1 MKLKKLILLG
11 ATTLLSVGALSAC
24 GQSNSTSS
32 KSDNEV
38 LNIWGMGEEVKSLS
52 KMTDDFT
59 KETGI
64 KVKIQSIPWSN
75 AHDKLLTAIASKKG
89 PDVLQMGT
97 TWMPEFQKAGALTDM
112 SKYINKYENLKPDNF
127 FKGSVETTVFD
138 GKSYGIPWTAETR
151 VLFYR
156 TDVLKNVGYDEAPK
170 TWDELEDA
178 ATKLSDRGKDKYGI
192 NIDSKEQTLAFMFAR
207 QNGSPLFEDGK
218 PLFNTPRFVEAV
230 SYLNDF
236 IQKGYSP
243 KEDLGM
249 DVSQTFSGDAMVPMF
264 ISGPWMAKAVKD
276 TVPDAKGKWAIAT
289 LPKKENNLSS
299 MGGSNLTIFK
309 YSKQKDNAAKF
320 IEFMSRP
327 ENQMKWLELTD
338 ALPTVM
344 KTWENEKLKNDSLYK
359 VFYEQLQNS
368 EPMPLI
374 PEFEELA
381 QSYLKHF
388 EQIYLGGKDVQ
399 SEMDDYRKE
408 SEKLLNK

>member
-1 MKLKKLILLG
+1 MKLKKMILLG

-178 ATKLSDRGKDKYGI
+178 AKKLSDRGKDKYGI

-399 SEMDDYRKE
+399 SEMDDYQKE

>member
-170 TWDELEDA
+170 TWDELENA

-399 SEMDDYRKE
+399 SEMDDYQKE

>member
-138 GKSYGIPWTAETR
+138 GKSYGIPWAAETR

-178 ATKLSDRGKDKYGI
+178 AKKLSDRGKDKYGI

-399 SEMDDYRKE
+399 SEMDDYQKE

>member
-127 FKGSVETTVFD
+127 LKGSVETTVFD

-399 SEMDDYRKE
+399 SEMDDYQKE

>member
-344 KTWENEKLKNDSLYK
+344 KTWENEKLKNYSLYK

-399 SEMDDYRKE
+399 SEMDDYQKE

>member
-178 ATKLSDRGKDKYGI
+178 AKKLSDRGKDKYGI

-399 SEMDDYRKE
+399 SEMDDYQKE

>member
-138 GKSYGIPWTAETR
+138 GKSYGIPWAAETR

-156 TDVLKNVGYDEAPK
+156 TDILKNVGYDEAPK

-178 ATKLSDRGKDKYGI
+178 AKKLSDRGKDKYGI

-399 SEMDDYRKE
+399 SEMDDYQKE

>member
-138 GKSYGIPWTAETR
+138 GKSYGIPWAAETR

-178 ATKLSDRGKDKYGI
+178 AKKLSDRGKDKYGI
-192 NIDSKEQTLAFMFAR
+192 NIDSKEQSLVFMFAR

-218 PLFNTPRFVEAV
+218 PLFNTPEFVEAV

-344 KTWENEKLKNDSLYK
+344 KTWENEKLKNDSIYK

-399 SEMDDYRKE
+399 SEMDDYQKE
-408 SEKLLNK
+408 SEKLLDK

>member
-327 ENQMKWLELTD
+327 
-338 ALPTVM
+338 
-344 KTWENEKLKNDSLYK
+344 
-359 VFYEQLQNS
+359 
-368 EPMPLI
+368 
-374 PEFEELA
+374 
-381 QSYLKHF
+381 
-388 EQIYLGGKDVQ
+388 
-399 SEMDDYRKE
+399 
-408 SEKLLNK
+408 

>member
-1 MKLKKLILLG
+1 MKLKKLIILG

-127 FKGSVETTVFD
+127 FKGSVETTIFD
-138 GKSYGIPWTAETR
+138 GKSYGIPWAAETR

-170 TWDELEDA
+170 TWDELEDVA
-178 ATKLSDRGKDKYGI
+178 KKLSDRGKDKYGI
-192 NIDSKEQTLAFMFAR
+192 NIDSKEQSLAFMFAR

-218 PLFNTPRFVEAV
+218 PLFNTPKFVEAV
-230 SYLNDF
+230 SYLNNF

-327 ENQMKWLELTD
+327 ENQIKWLELTD

-344 KTWENEKLKNDSLYK
+344 KTWENEKLKNDSIYK

-399 SEMDDYRKE
+399 SEMDDYQKE
-408 SEKLLNK
+408 SEKLLDK

>member
-75 AHDKLLTAIASKKG
+75 AHYKLLTAIASKKG

-399 SEMDDYRKE
+399 SEMDDYQKE